1 MPCFRSLTGGS
12 RALSFAALALL
23 LGSGVSYA
31 QIAKQPNPARGE
43 RIELAPHRAVYD
55 LKLKLTRG
63 KRPVEAVRGRIL
75 YDFSGN
81 ACEGYA
87 LQFRHVSE
95 LRIGESG
102 NLFTDLRAA
111 TWEDGKAK
119 SFRFNSQNYMNQ
131 RLVDSVDGRAERR
144 AAGLNVKL
152 SKPSGKTV
160 TLDGALIFPTE
171 HMRQII
177 AAARADQTILSV
189 PIFDGSETGEKI
201 YNTLA
206 VIGKAIAPGTAPTDD
221 AAGKD
226 AGLAALTRWPV
237 HISYFDKARESGEQT
252 PVYAISFELYENGVS
267 RALSL
272 DYNDFVISA
281 EMTSLE
287 FKKRTAC
294 R

>member
-1 MPCFRSLTGGS
+1 MICFRVPAGCMRVLSL
-12 RALSFAALALL
+12 AAFGLL
-23 LGSGVSYA
+23 LGAGVPQA

-55 LKLKLTRG
+55 LKLKVARG

-95 LRIGESG
+95 LSIGEGG

-111 TWEDGKAK
+111 TWEDGEAK
-119 SFRFNSQNYMNQ
+119 TFRFNSQNYMNQ

-160 TLDGALIFPTE
+160 TLDAALIFPTE

-177 AAARADQTILSV
+177 AAARAEKTILSV
-189 PIFDGSETGEKI
+189 PIFDGSETGEKT

-206 VIGKAIAPGTAPTDD
+206 VIGKAIAPGSAPPDD

-226 AGLAALTRWPV
+226 PGLAGLTRWPV
-237 HISYFDKARESGEQT
+237 HISYFDKAKAGGEQT

-267 RALSL
+267 RALAL

-281 EMTSLE
+281 DMTSLE
-287 FKKRTAC
+287 FKKRAPC